1 MDAEAPYYGSQSEKP
16 TAPELHDGWRVDPWR
31 VITDG
36 AAEGPSGMQRT
47 LRWLE
52 LLARSG
58 VSIPISTYK
67 QMAAYLR
74 DSDASFETHQCL
86 IKCLAATCWLKSYGA
101 QDLLGLIA
109 TIHERLAGWISSNY
123 DDDDKRREMYVS
135 CITESPHHMLMSG

>member
-1 MDAEAPYYGSQSEKP
+1 MDAEVLHHTSQSEKP
-16 TAPELHDGWRVDPWR
+16 TPAEPHDGWRVDPWK

-36 AAEGPSGMQRT
+36 AAEGPLGMQRT

-74 DSDASFETHQCL
+74 DSNASFEMHQCL
-86 IKCLAATCWLKSYGA
+86 IKCFTATCWLKSHGA

-109 TIHERLAGWISSNY
+109 TMNERLAGWILSNY
-123 DDDDKRREMYVS
+123 DDDHNRERMCVLY
-135 CITESPHHMLMSG
+135 IKESPF